1 MEESP
6 RASPQTPPPVPPAF
20 GSGEVPVRSNVRAVV
35 IASVIF
41 LSAMAAVMFVL
52 YELRESSATQ
62 RSQSPNSRA
71 MPNQRRRAT
80 KDVAGLVPVATPTRA
95 MPNVSQTAAEPSRSV
110 PAVTKTFNGDR
121 FVTLISPVTVRTP
134 LGKTIT
140 LQSGAHFALLAV
152 VNDQAVIR
160 YYDGR
165 KYFIPLSS
173 TDYR

>member
-20 GSGEVPVRSNVRAVV
+20 SSGEVSVRSNVRAVV

-52 YELRESSATQ
+52 YELRESSATH

-71 MPNQRRRAT
+71 TPNQRHRAT

-95 MPNVSQTAAEPSRSV
+95 MPNVSQTAAERSRSV

-121 FVTLISPVTVRTP
+121 FVTLISPVTVRTH

-140 LQSGAHFALLAV
+140 LQSGAHFVLLAV